1 MRDIE
6 KVKNQIRHMKQ
17 YSKLNDE
24 ELTAIAQDQI
34 QKSEIID
41 SLSFCLS
48 KEEKSFA
55 ENLLKKYTDQ
65 ASLENASDLDTLR
78 HLIDTEVLAERIKSL
93 LNVEYGKAN
102 PAIPLHMVEQLASLN
117 DQMIDI
123 KEKLGLTKTNRD
135 DLSWI
140 QHWNK
145 LEKKCLNYYKEH
157 AAETYTKCPKCQ
169 NIYRLLMKVDDKEKV
184 SATFF
189 KGTKIYNKKLFSLY
203 HEKRLTDKEVA
214 EILGTSIPYIDYI
227 YNEVFLQD
235 KE

>member
-1 MRDIE
+1 MSKESTI
-6 KVKNQIRHMKQ
+6 KKLKGLKQ
-17 YSKLNDE
+17 YKDKTDV
-24 ELTAIAQDQI
+24 ELDQI
-34 QKSEIID
+34 AEDQMQKSEIID
-41 SLSFCLS
+41 NLSFCLS
-48 KEEKSFA
+48 KEEKEFA
-55 ENLLKKYTDQ
+55 QNLLKKYTEQ
-65 ASLENASDLDTLR
+65 ASIESASDLDTLR
-78 HLIDTEVLAERIKSL
+78 SLIDTEVLAERMKAL
-93 LNVEYGKAN
+93 LNAEYEKAN
-102 PAIPLHMVEQLASLN
+102 PAIPLQMVERLGELN
-117 DQMIDI
+117 NQIIDI